1 MAETVRV
8 NFARPIPVFPFLDVV
23 LLPHETMPLHI
34 FEPRYREMISHCL
47 DSAGQFAVAT
57 IDREADAVAGGAE
70 PRPLRP
76 FACVGQI
83 VGHEPLP
90 DGRFNLL
97 LQGICRA
104 RILETHE
111 PDDERPYRSATMR
124 AVDAGN
130 DEAPLD
136 DVRARLTTVVHDP
149 RLDPLDSIERLREWA
164 DHPEIPTRAF
174 IDLVGLVLV
183 RDGGRKYQ
191 LLSECDVRLR
201 AEMVGGELEH
211 LEQLLAA
218 AAGQSWRDWPR
229 GMSWN

>member
-1 MAETVRV
+1 MSETVRV
-8 NFARPIPVFPFLDVV
+8 NFARPIPIFPFLDVV
-23 LLPHETMPLHI
+23 LMPHETMPLHI
-34 FEPRYREMISHCL
+34 FEPRYRTMISHCL
-47 DSAGQFAVAT
+47 DTAGQFAIAT

-97 LQGICRA
+97 LQGVCRA
-104 RILETHE
+104 RILETQE
-111 PDDERPYRSATMR
+111 PDGDRPYRTATMR
-124 AVDAGN
+124 AVEVSS
-130 DEAPLD
+130 EAPLD
-136 DVRARLTTVVHDP
+136 DVRTRLAAVVHDA
-149 RLDPLDSIERLREWA
+149 RLDPLESIERLREWA
-164 DHPEIPTRAF
+164 DHAEIPTRAF

-183 RDGGRKYQ
+183 RDPQRKYA
-191 LLSECDVRLR
+191 LLSEPDVRLR

>member
-8 NFARPIPVFPFLDVV
+8 SFARPIPLFPFLDVV
-23 LLPHETMPLHI
+23 LLPHETLPLHV
-34 FEPRYREMISHCL
+34 FEPRYRQMIGECL

-57 IDREADAVAGGAE
+57 VDREADLEAGGIE

-76 FACVGQI
+76 VACVGQI

-90 DGRFNLL
+90 DGRYNLL
-97 LQGICRA
+97 LQGVCRA
-104 RILETHE
+104 RILDVQE
-111 PDDERPYRSATMR
+111 PEGERLYRTATMR
-124 AVDAGN
+124 AVEAAA
-130 DEAPLD
+130 DEPPLD
-136 DVRARLTTVVHDP
+136 DVRQRLAGVVHDR
-149 RLDPLDSIERLREWA
+149 RLDPLESIERLREWA
-164 DHPEIPTRAF
+164 DHPQIPTRAF

-183 RDGGRKYQ
+183 RDAERKYR
-191 LLSECDVRLR
+191 LLSEGDVRLR

-211 LEQLLAA
+211 LESLLTA